1 MADENLTNALN
12 AVGFLM
18 SSAKVSNG
26 RLKVQF
32 LKNTYRGNRNAVEIR
47 IRDWDIQQMLDTEEM
62 KYDVQTLLRICEFWK
77 LYEKRNQAFYNG
89 LRDLLAADTGDYQ
102 RVKNFTSVLLDDE
115 GVINK
120 FVDKIHMGC
129 NYIQTKWKLA
139 NEVFTTFYAFEN
151 KCKYLKNIQR
161 QLDKKV
167 LSEREAAEKAKE
179 VLDFEEEFL
188 SKATKFYEMKA
199 KEEEEASIQLVLRTE
214 VKAKKPDL
222 NWEDLSLAV
231 VEMDFAGVMIFYEG
245 GVDVAD
251 IKPIGDLIN
260 KSQALIKNILE
271 LEAKQGRRMT
281 GPGRKS
287 CFTMI

>member
-1 MADENLTNALN
+1 
-12 AVGFLM
+12 
-18 SSAKVSNG
+18 
-26 RLKVQF
+26 
-32 LKNTYRGNRNAVEIR
+32 
-47 IRDWDIQQMLDTEEM
+47 
-62 KYDVQTLLRICEFWK
+62 
-77 LYEKRNQAFYNG
+77 
-89 LRDLLAADTGDYQ
+89 
-102 RVKNFTSVLLDDE
+102 
-115 GVINK
+115 
-120 FVDKIHMGC
+120 MGC

-167 LSEREAAEKAKE
+167 LSEREATEKAKE
-179 VLDFEEEFL
+179 ELDFEEEFL

-231 VEMDFAGVMIFYEG
+231 VEMDFAGVMIFDEG

-287 CFTMI
+287 CFMMI